1 MLIIGHRGCSYKGFN
16 QNTIRCYK
24 KIIEEGAKAFEFDV
38 QLTKDNHLVVVHNL
52 NLSKVSNGSGYIAQ
66 TTLEEIKKLL
76 AGSLKNGK
84 DPIPTLIDVLDLVS
98 SYSKEVRPTMH
109 LELKGDNT
117 GLLTAKIIKD
127 YIDKRLVDLDD
138 FLISSFNWA
147 ELDSFKSYCPDI
159 KIALLDGSI
168 RRKDLVK
175 KLVSSPDI
183 FSRIF
188 AYGEEDYMIP
198 ISSNLED
205 SIQLINQE
213 VENDADKEL
222 LINEVKS
229 ALNGEYYTDS
239 LIDEALKRKAFSLNL
254 WYKTVSKEFIEKAH
268 SKGLKVFL
276 YTVNEKEDIKNIKFL
291 KPDGFFTDYY
301 IETKEYFES
310 L

>member
-24 KIIEEGAKAFEFDV
+24 KIIDEGAKAFEFDV

-66 TTLEEIKKLL
+66 TTLEEIKKLF

-222 LINEVKS
+222 LINEVKR